1 MKIKFSLIFNQK
13 EMFTGEK
20 VKKKEKVVNLEDE
33 GAVDELI
40 NKKKSVE
47 PEREMYQEE
56 KDKIEEWKKIE
67 AEQNDKLKDI
77 HGGVK
82 QMKVH
87 AKEIGKQIDQT
98 AKNIDKTT
106 NMADKTDKNIQ
117 KSNKQIKEILEKVGG
132 PSNFCVDVILI
143 FVCLGLCAVLY
154 NLIANSGSSS
164 DEDKKRFLIGN

>member
-1 MKIKFSLIFNQK
+1 
-13 EMFTGEK
+13 MFTGEK
-20 VKKKEKVVNLEDE
+20 VERRKKPTTVNLDSDNAINDIVNKRKDE
-33 GAVDELI
+33 G
-40 NKKKSVE
+40 

-98 AKNIDKTT
+98 AKNIDKTN

-117 KSNKQIKEILEKVGG
+117 KSNKQ
-132 PSNFCVDVILI
+132 SVI
-143 FVCLGLCAVLY
+143 
-154 NLIANSGSSS
+154 
-164 DEDKKRFLIGN
+164 

>member
-1 MKIKFSLIFNQK
+1 
-13 EMFTGEK
+13 MFTGEK
-20 VKKKEKVVNLEDE
+20 VERRKKPTTVNLDSDNAINDIVNKRKDE
-33 GAVDELI
+33 G
-40 NKKKSVE
+40 

-98 AKNIDKTT
+98 AKNIDKTN

-117 KSNKQIKEILEKVGG
+117 KSNKQIQENIEKVGG
-132 PSNFCVDVILI
+132 ASNFCVDVILI
-143 FVCLGLCAVLY
+143 CVCLGLVAVLY
-154 NLIANSGSSS
+154 NLIVNSGSSTS
-164 DEDKKRFLIGN
+164 EDEVKKRFLGIK